1 MRERGL
7 VISLLVLVAVNI
19 LNFYDRQAPGALAE
33 PMRREFGLT
42 DADLGLIGSAFIWL
56 YALVGVPLGFL
67 ADRWSRKKLLAAGIF
82 VWSALTA
89 MAGLATSFPMLLVS
103 RLGVGVGEAVAA
115 PAGTS
120 WLGDLFVS
128 TQRARALSLFM
139 LGVPIGQALSMF
151 FSGPIAQAYGWRS
164 AMVFAALPAI
174 LLIPAV
180 LMLKEPK
187 RGSTEVRP
195 HAHVDSGS
203 MWEVLRIPTLWWI
216 IASGVF
222 LNFNMYAIGSFLPAF
237 LSRIHGLSVAK
248 AGLASGSVYLIGG
261 VTGGLLAGLAGDR
274 IVRGHRNGRM
284 LLAAAIALAG
294 APMAYAGIILPAG
307 SLLAAIALLAISYAT
322 MNSYYGL
329 VYSSI
334 QDIVPPAKR
343 GTAMAIYFMLMYLC
357 GASMGPYL
365 TGHLSD
371 TMARR
376 AANAAGSNVIT
387 EVFRAAGLQ
396 QAMVIIP
403 VLSTVLAIVLWAGS
417 RTIVR
422 DMDRRETLVRT
433 AAAAA
438 TSPATS

>member
-1 MRERGL
+1 MRSFGSMRWWACHSDT
-7 VISLLVLVAVNI
+7 SLTV
-19 LNFYDRQAPGALAE
+19 GAA
-33 PMRREFGLT
+33 
-42 DADLGLIGSAFIWL
+42 
-56 YALVGVPLGFL
+56 
-67 ADRWSRKKLLAAGIF
+67 KLLAGGVI
-82 VWSALTA
+82 VWTVLTA

-120 WLGDLFVS
+120 WLGDLFTS

-151 FSGPIAQAYGWRS
+151 FSGPIAQAYGWRT
-164 AMVFAALPAI
+164 AMVVAALPA
-174 LLIPAV
+174 LLLVPAIF
-180 LMLKEPK
+180 MLHEPK
-187 RGSTEVRP
+187 RGSSEAHP
-195 HAHVDSGS
+195 HAQADGS
-203 MWEVLRIPTLWWI
+203 MWAVLRIPTLWWI

-248 AGLASGSVYLIGG
+248 AGIGSGSVYLLGG
-261 VTGGLLAGLAGDR
+261 VTGGLLAGMAGDR
-274 IVRGHRNGRM
+274 IVHIKKNGRM

-294 APMAYAGIILPAG
+294 APLAYAGIVLPAG
-307 SLLAAIALLAISYAT
+307 SLIAAIALLSIAYAT

-371 TMARR
+371 TMAHR
-376 AANAAGSNVIT
+376 AAAAAGSNVIT
-387 EVFRAAGLQ
+387 EAARAAGLQ

-403 VLSTVLAIVLWAGS
+403 ILSIMLALVLWAGS

-422 DMDRRETLVRT
+422 DMLRRETLIADT
-433 AAAAA
+433 AAAA
-438 TSPATS
+438 TSTAAS